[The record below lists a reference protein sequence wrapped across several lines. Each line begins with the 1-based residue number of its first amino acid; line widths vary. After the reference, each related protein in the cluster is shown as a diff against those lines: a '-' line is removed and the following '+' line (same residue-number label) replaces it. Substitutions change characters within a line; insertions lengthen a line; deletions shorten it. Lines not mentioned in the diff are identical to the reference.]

1 MLRFNHHL
9 TSDFRT
15 SLNEFKSKPHGL
27 LSEMKKKSSIPS
39 QLSYRMVYLT
49 RLYETLIIIGLA
61 ITPLLVI
68 GYLVTFSSTPAL
80 RFVNHGFHEIVIAIA
95 TLVGSIS
102 TYVSWRSYQASGE
115 IFFRWLTVGF
125 LAFTI
130 IYTPHGLLTRMADH
144 NMWLFLLYGPASRIV
159 MLGCFVYGLLQYGKP
174 AENVTEVTKSGFWWR
189 WLIFCVMVDIGVAVL
204 AYSPIA
210 SSFWVRTPMEI
221 GAVVLAL
228 SGVSIMLMR
237 HINSPL
243 MKFFMIALVIFAQT
257 PIAFMLA
264 KPWEHLWWLAH
275 IIFAGGFFILS
286 WGASR
291 ALLTTRSFSLAFSQ
305 EQLIRDNKQLEQIS
319 RTDGLTQIAN
329 RSYFD
334 ESLLNEVSKMSR
346 ASAPLALI
354 LCDIDFFKN
363 YNDTYGHVAGD
374 NCLKR
379 IAQSIK
385 SSFARTDDVVARYGG
400 EEFAIILANVNKET
414 ALTMAD
420 VVRENVEKLRLE
432 HNSSAVAEVVTI
444 SVGVT
449 SLIPNKDTLVTMI
462 IEQADKGLYAAK
474 EKGRNNVQYF
484 V

>member
-1 MLRFNHHL
+1 MNLKVN
-9 TSDFRT
+9 
-15 SLNEFKSKPHGL
+15 PHDL
-27 LSEMKKKSSIPS
+27 LLEMKKKSSIPS
-39 QLSYRMVYLT
+39 QLVYRMEYLT
-49 RLYETLIIIGLA
+49 RLYEVLIMVGLA
-61 ITPLLVI
+61 ITPLLVMV
-68 GYLVTFSSTPAL
+68 YLVTFSPTPAL
-80 RFVNHGFHEIVIAIA
+80 RFVNHGYHEITIAIA
-95 TLVGSIS
+95 ILVSGFV

-115 IFFRWLTVGF
+115 IFLRWLTVGF

-144 NMWLFLLYGPASRIV
+144 NMWLFLLYGPVSRIV

-174 AENVTEVTKSGFWWR
+174 AENVAEVTKSGFWWR
-189 WLIFCVMVDIGVAVL
+189 VLILCVMVDIVVAVL

-210 SSFWVRTPMEI
+210 SSIWVRKPMEI
-221 GAVVLAL
+221 GAIVLAS
-228 SGVSIMLMR
+228 SGISIMLIR

-243 MKFFMIALVIFAQT
+243 MKFYVIALVIFAQA

-286 WGASR
+286 WGVSR
-291 ALLTTRSFSLAFSQ
+291 ALLTTRSFSLAYSQ
-305 EQLIRDNKQLEQIS
+305 EQLMRDNKQLKQVS
-319 RTDGLTQIAN
+319 RVDGLTQIAN
-329 RSYFD
+329 RSFFD
-334 ESLLNEVSKMSR
+334 KSLLIEVSKMSR
-346 ASAPLALI
+346 ASTPLTLI

-400 EEFAIILANVNKET
+400 EEFAVILANVDKET
-414 ALTMAD
+414 ALTLAD
-420 VVRENVEKLRLE
+420 VMRKNVEKLKLE
-432 HNSSAVAEVVTI
+432 HNSSPVAEVVTI

-449 SLIPNKDTLVTMI
+449 SLIPNKDTSVSMI